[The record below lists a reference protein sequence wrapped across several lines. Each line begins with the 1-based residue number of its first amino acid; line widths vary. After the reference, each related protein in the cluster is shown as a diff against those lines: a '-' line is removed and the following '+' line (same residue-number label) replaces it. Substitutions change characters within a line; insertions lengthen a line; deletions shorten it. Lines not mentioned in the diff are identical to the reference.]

1 MDIHKLIGYRNSG
14 CFSLGNTTSL
24 IFDKTEFHS
33 SIVDNYECSKCNAS
47 WSYHQDDLSY
57 DDTCEECCNEQN
69 QIKFTHTTHL
79 DFNGKIENDVDDH
92 LHKRFL
98 RSSKTYTNSCFH
110 IDRQMS
116 TAFSTVR
123 FINVDAGV
131 IEDTTPISFC
141 WKKQVSFSH
150 EIFRFASISF
160 TLDFQVSNFDNNGN
174 LIEKSRYDNFT
185 RDIERSY
192 REDFIN
198 RYIRKLDLDQDQ
210 DSDLDLD
217 IEII

>member
-1 MDIHKLIGYRNSG
+1 MEIHKLIGYRNSG

-24 IFDKTEFHS
+24 IFDKTEFYS
-33 SIVDNYECSKCNAS
+33 SIVNNYECSNCNAS
-47 WSYHQDDLSY
+47 WAHNQDDLAHN
-57 DDTCEECCNEQN
+57 DTCKECHTEEN

-79 DFNGKIENDVDDH
+79 DFNGKIENDVDAY

-98 RSSKTYTNSCFH
+98 RSSKTYTSSCFE

-123 FINVDAGV
+123 FIENSDAGV

-150 EIFRFASISF
+150 EIFRFASLSF
-160 TLDFQVSNFDNNGN
+160 TLDFLVSNFDNNGN
-174 LIEKSRYDNFT
+174 PIKKSRYNNFLW
-185 RDIERSY
+185 DIERSY

-198 RYIRKLDLDQDQ
+198 RYLCKFEHDEQF
-210 DSDLDLD
+210 
-217 IEII
+217 